1 MVRLDGKVAMITG
14 GASGIGEASVRLFV
28 ESGAKVLIA
37 DIQDKRGKRIA
48 EKLGAKYIHLNVSCE
63 EDVITGVDNALS
75 CYGRLDCLFNNIFK
89 LIIIFRTLE
98 HFKVFIFNVFE
109 KTCVFNFIKK

>member
-75 CYGRLDCLFNNIFK
+75 CYGRLDCLFNNAGIAGAVGVARGT
-89 LIIIFRTLE
+89 RTGPSRPAPSAG
-98 HFKVFIFNVFE
+98 
-109 KTCVFNFIKK
+109 